1 MPQGERAAPPL
12 KVPRTVTGDAPDGR
26 GGNRTLTGTYE
37 LVHTS
42 RHPSLTRAMIPEV
55 QVFAQVAAI
64 SVGII
69 AAACGISV
77 ATYRSVKRID
87 RTNLAPSAELQGQM
101 EQLQQ
106 SVDSIAVEVERIAEA
121 QRYMARLESERDARQ
136 ALPLQ
141 S

>member
-1 MPQGERAAPPL
+1 
-12 KVPRTVTGDAPDGR
+12 
-26 GGNRTLTGTYE
+26 
-37 LVHTS
+37 
-42 RHPSLTRAMIPEV
+42 MIDEV

-64 SVGII
+64 ATMLL
-69 AAACGISV
+69 AAICTISV
-77 ATYRSVKRID
+77 LTYRSVKKVDARSAI
-87 RTNLAPSAELQGQM
+87 APSADLRVQM

-121 QRYMARLESERDARQ
+121 QRFMARLESEREARQ

>member
-1 MPQGERAAPPL
+1 
-12 KVPRTVTGDAPDGR
+12 
-26 GGNRTLTGTYE
+26 
-37 LVHTS
+37 
-42 RHPSLTRAMIPEV
+42 MIPDIGDIL
-55 QVFAQVAAI
+55 QIALITAI
-64 SVGII
+64 FVGLVGSV
-69 AAACGISV
+69 CWISV

-87 RTNLAPSAELQGQM
+87 DKRLAPPADLNAKI

-121 QRYMARLESERDARQ
+121 QRYLARLESEREARH